1 MLELREVVQKLD
13 NVVQEQSAR
22 IYDLETTVTIQRNHI
37 QDLMADKKTDIEY
50 RRKLE
55 RRLKVIENNF
65 VGKHSD
71 PKDYAVKSSNIYSH
85 ENVDKQEN
93 TYYKNGI
100 IGSVKEM
107 VNPKLNAIS
116 RKDNIASDGLV
127 AFYAYMSNPEN
138 NPSAHLTLIYDVSVT
153 NVGNGYNHVTGIFTA
168 PRSGVYVFI
177 WVTRVYSGEHPTE
190 LMINNAVYGVTF
202 LRARSGGDG
211 SVSGTVVANV
221 NKGDSVF
228 VRVHSS
234 YPGDGYI
241 AKRLLLSPDN
251 IASDGIVAFYAYM
264 SNPEVNPSA
273 HLTLIYDVSVTNVGN
288 GYNHVTG
295 IFTAPTSGVYVFIWV
310 TRVASGEHPTQL
322 MINNAVY
329 GVTFLRA
336 KNGDDG
342 SVSGTVV
349 AYVTKG
355 DSVFVRVHSSYA
367 GDGYIHSN
375 EHGRPS
381 FSGWLLH

>member
-1 MLELREVVQKLD
+1 MLELRETVQKLD

-65 VGKHSD
+65 VGKYSD
-71 PKDYAVKSSNIYSH
+71 PKDYVVKSSNISSH
-85 ENVDKQEN
+85 EKVDKQGN
-93 TYYKNGI
+93 TYNKSGI
-100 IGSVKEM
+100 DGSVKEK

-116 RKDNIASDGLV
+116 RK
-127 AFYAYMSNPEN
+127 EN
-138 NPSAHLTLIYDVSVT
+138 NPSAHHTLIYDVSVT
-153 NVGNGYNHVTGIFTA
+153 NVG
-168 PRSGVYVFI
+168 S
-177 WVTRVYSGEHPTE
+177 
-190 LMINNAVYGVTF
+190 
-202 LRARSGGDG
+202 
-211 SVSGTVVANV
+211 
-221 NKGDSVF
+221 
-228 VRVHSS
+228 
-234 YPGDGYI
+234 
-241 AKRLLLSPDN
+241 
-251 IASDGIVAFYAYM
+251 
-264 SNPEVNPSA
+264 
-273 HLTLIYDVSVTNVGN
+273 

-310 TRVASGEHPTQL
+310 TRVHDGEHPTEL

-336 KNGDDG
+336 KGGDDG

-349 AYVTKG
+349 ANVTKG
-355 DSVFVRVHSSYA
+355 DSVFVRVHSTYP
-367 GDGYIHSN
+367 GDGYITSN